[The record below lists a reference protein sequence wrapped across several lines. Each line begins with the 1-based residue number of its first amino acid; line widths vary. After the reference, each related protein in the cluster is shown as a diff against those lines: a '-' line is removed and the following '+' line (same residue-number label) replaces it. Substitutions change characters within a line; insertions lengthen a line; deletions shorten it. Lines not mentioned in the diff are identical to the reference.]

1 MPGLSA
7 WAVRRPVIALISWL
21 VALVVVVGLGTQAGG
36 ELNDSFDLPDTESKV
51 ATDLLASSGTDTSRL
66 DGGATIVW
74 SPATGTAVEPAVAE
88 QVVPFLTEVA
98 ALESVACVTNPLD
111 PQGAALGSDCPES
124 TGPDPAAMHDADARG
139 AGDPGRLVLV
149 DQPGPDR
156 CVLDHPFVT
165 DANGELSVS
174 TADAKVILDGVKE
187 LNGEQLAVGA
197 QGQVL
202 EFAGQEPPSSEA
214 IGLLVAIIILLIAFG
229 SIVAAGMP
237 IVVALVGLTMGQMF
251 VLVVANFL
259 DVATFAP
266 TLAAM
271 IGLGVGI
278 DYALFVMNRYRQAVL
293 HGRPAKDAAMEAVQT
308 AGRAVLFAGS
318 TVIIALLG
326 LFVLGINFFNGLA
339 VAAAVTVLM
348 VMLSALW
355 MLPALLSLL
364 GTKAL
369 AWRLPWGKKPGALAG
384 HPEGRAWA
392 HYGRTLQKKPLIPAL
407 LALGVVVVLAIP
419 MLSLRQ
425 GFADDSGK
433 PEGSPA
439 RIAYDLRAEGFGPGV
454 NGPFLVV
461 ADLSEAT
468 SPEAYS
474 QIIAGLAAT
483 EGVAGTSPS
492 AEVLPI
498 LGKMSQAAAAN
509 AEAEGAAAPQ
519 TVQAIAVYPTT
530 SPQDEATTEL
540 LERLRTETN
549 PGLQESTGA
558 KLYVGGTQAITTD
571 FTTVLQDALPLFL
584 AIVMGL
590 GFLALV
596 LLFHSLVVPLTA
608 AITSMLS
615 FAAAMG
621 ITVAVFQWGWFM
633 DLLGIPGTGPIF
645 PFLPIMVFAILFGL
659 SMDYQV
665 FLVSRDAGGVDP
677 HRRQQGRGAPRARRL
692 RPGRRHRRGHH
703 VERVPRV
710 RAEHQRDDQ
719 AVRHRARVGR
729 HHRRLHRA
737 PHLRSVADVD
747 AGEGQLV
754 AAGLAGSHPA
764 QDPHRGAGGRA
775 HRRRAGCARR
785 AAAGPRPEHRRRR
798 DPSRCETDPSGQVS
812 QRLGSSRRLRV
823 GATVVP

>member
-7 WAVRRPVIALISWL
+7 WAVRRPVIALISWF
-21 VALVVVVGLGTQAGG
+21 VALIALVGLGTQVGG

-51 ATDLLASSGTDTSRL
+51 ATDLLLSSGTDTSRL

-74 SPATGTAVEPAVAE
+74 SPATGSAVDP
-88 QVVPFLTEVA
+88 EVA
-98 ALESVACVTNPLD
+98 AQIVPMLTEIAALPSVACVTNPLD
-111 PQGAALGSDCPES
+111 PQGAPLGVDCPEA
-124 TGPDPAAMHDADARG
+124 TGPDPAAMQALTPEEQQTLAQSFSTVSPDGTVADASVTF
-139 AGDPGRLVLV
+139 A
-149 DQPGPDR
+149 
-156 CVLDHPFVT
+156 T
-165 DANGELSVS
+165 DANGELTMS
-174 TADAKVILDGVKE
+174 TEDAKAILEQVKG
-187 LNGEQLAVGA
+187 LNSDTLAVGA

-237 IVVALVGLTMGQMF
+237 IVVALVGLTMGQMG
-251 VLVVANFL
+251 VLLVANFM

-278 DYALFVMNRYRQAVL
+278 DYALFVMNRYRQAVV
-293 HGRPAKDAAMEAVQT
+293 HGHDPKEAAMESVNT

-339 VAAAVTVLM
+339 LAAAVTVLM

-364 GTKAL
+364 GTKAI
-369 AWRLPWGKKPGALAG
+369 AWRLPWGKKPGQLKG
-384 HPEGRAWA
+384 HPEGKAWA
-392 HYGRTLQKKPLIPAL
+392 HYGRFLQKRPIVPAL
-407 LALGVVVVLAIP
+407 LALAAVVVLAIP
-419 MLSLRQ
+419 MFSLRQ

-468 SPEAYS
+468 SPEAYG
-474 QIIAGLAAT
+474 QIIGALAQT

-498 LGKMSQAAAAN
+498 LGKLSAAAAES
-509 AEAEGAAAPQ
+509 AAAGGEGAADAQAPQ
-519 TVQAIAVYPTT
+519 TIQAIAVYPTT
-530 SPQDEATTEL
+530 APQDEATTQL
-540 LERLRTETN
+540 LERLRTEVN
-549 PGLQESTGA
+549 PQIEQQTGA
-558 KLYVGGTQAITTD
+558 KLYVGGTQAVTSD

-584 AIVMGL
+584 AIVIGL

-608 AITSMLS
+608 AITSLLS

-665 FLVSRDAGGVDP
+665 FLVSRMQEEWAKTGDNKA
-677 HRRQQGRGAPRARRL
+677 
-692 RPGRRHRRGHH
+692 
-703 VERVPRV
+703 
-710 RAEHQRDDQ
+710 
-719 AVRHRARVGR
+719 AVRR
-729 HHRRLHRA
+729 
-737 PHLRSVADVD
+737 
-747 AGEGQLV
+747 
-754 AAGLAGSHPA
+754 GLAGSGRVVVIAAAIMSSVFLAFVPSTNA
-764 QDPHRGAGGRA
+764 TIKLFGIALASAVIIDAFIVRLILVPSLMSMLGRA
-775 HRRRAGCARR
+775 NWWLPGWLDRILPKVHIEEGSDDEITDDE
-785 AAAGPRPEHRRRR
+785 PESLGE
-798 DPSRCETDPSGQVS
+798 PEPVGSR
-812 QRLGSSRRLRV
+812 
-823 GATVVP
+823 

>member
-7 WAVRRPVIALISWL
+7 WAVRRPVIALVSWL

-51 ATDLLASSGTDTSRL
+51 ATDLLLASGTDTSRL

-74 SPATGTAVEPAVAE
+74 SPATGTAVDPEVAAE
-88 QVVPFLTEVA
+88 VVPFLTEVA

-111 PQGAALGSDCPES
+111 PQGAPLGTACPEAS
-124 TGPDPAAMHDADARG
+124 GPDPAAMQTLTPEEQQILAASFSSVS
-139 AGDPGRLVLV
+139 P
-149 DQPGPDR
+149 DQT
-156 CVLDHPFVT
+156 VAYATVSFVT

-174 TADAKVILDGVKE
+174 TADAKAILDGVKA
-187 LNGEQLAVGA
+187 LNGEELAVGA

-293 HGRPAKDAAMEAVQT
+293 HGRAPKDAAMEAVQT

-364 GTKAL
+364 GAKAL
-369 AWRLPWGKKPGALAG
+369 AWRLPWGKKPGALKG

-392 HYGRTLQKKPLIPAL
+392 HYGRFLQKQPIIPAL
-407 LALGVVVVLAIP
+407 LALAVVIVLAIP

-468 SPEAYS
+468 SPEAYG
-474 QIIAGLAAT
+474 QIIAGLAQT

-498 LGKMSQAAAAN
+498 LGKLSQAAAEN
-509 AEAEGAAAPQ
+509 AQAEGAAEPQ
-519 TVQAIAVYPTT
+519 TIQAIAVYPTT

-549 PGLQESTGA
+549 PALQESTGREA
-558 KLYVGGTQAITTD
+558 VRRRHAGDHQRLHDGAAGCAA
-571 FTTVLQDALPLFL
+571 ALPGDRRRP
-584 AIVMGL
+584 GL
-590 GFLALV
+590 PRPRAA
-596 LLFHSLVVPLTA
+596 VPLAGGA
-608 AITSMLS
+608 ADR
-615 FAAAMG
+615 G
-621 ITVAVFQWGWFM
+621 DHQHAVLRRRDGHHGRGVPVGLVHGPAR
-633 DLLGIPGTGPIF
+633 DPGDGAH
-645 PFLPIMVFAILFGL
+645 LPVPADHGVRDPLRPVDGL
-659 SMDYQV
+659 PGLPGV
-665 FLVSRDAGGVDP
+665 PHAGGVDP
-677 HRRQQGRGAPRARRL
+677 YA
-692 RPGRRHRRGHH
+692 
-703 VERVPRV
+703 
-710 RAEHQRDDQ
+710 
-719 AVRHRARVGR
+719 
-729 HHRRLHRA
+729 
-737 PHLRSVADVD
+737 
-747 AGEGQLV
+747 
-754 AAGLAGSHPA
+754 
-764 QDPHRGAGGRA
+764 
-775 HRRRAGCARR
+775 
-785 AAAGPRPEHRRRR
+785 
-798 DPSRCETDPSGQVS
+798 
-812 QRLGSSRRLRV
+812 
-823 GATVVP
+823 

>member
-7 WAVRRPVIALISWL
+7 WAVRRPVIALVSWL
-21 VALVVVVGLGTQAGG
+21 VALVVVVGLGTQVGG

-51 ATDLLASSGTDTSRL
+51 ATDLLTSSGTDTSRL

-74 SPATGTAVEPAVAE
+74 SPATGTAVDPAVAG
-88 QVVPFLTEVA
+88 QMVPFLTEVA
-98 ALESVACVTNPLD
+98 ALDSVACVTNPLD
-111 PQGAALGSDCPES
+111 PQGAPLGTDCPES
-124 TGPDPAAMHDADARG
+124 TGPDPAAIATLTPEEQQILA
-139 AGDPGRLVLV
+139 ASFSAISP
-149 DQPGPDR
+149 DQT
-156 CVLDHPFVT
+156 VAYSTVSFVT
-165 DANGELSVS
+165 DENGELNVS

-187 LNGEQLAVGA
+187 LNGDQLAVGA

-293 HGRPAKDAAMEAVQT
+293 HGREPKDAAMESVQT

-369 AWRLPWGKKPGALAG
+369 AWRLPWGKKPGALKG

-392 HYGRTLQKKPLIPAL
+392 HYGRLLQKKPIIPAL
-407 LALGVVVVLAIP
+407 LALAVVIVLAIP

-468 SPEAYS
+468 SPEAYG

-492 AEVLPI
+492 ADVLPI
-498 LGKMSQAAAAN
+498 LGKLSQAAAEN
-509 AEAEGAAAPQ
+509 AQADGAAAPQ

-530 SPQDEATTEL
+530 SPQDEATTQL

-549 PGLQESTGA
+549 PALQESTGA
-558 KLYVGGTQAITTD
+558 KLYVGGTQAITSD

-584 AIVMGL
+584 AIVVGL

-665 FLVSRDAGGVDP
+665 FLVSRMQEEWVHTG
-677 HRRQQGRGAPRARRL
+677 
-692 RPGRRHRRGHH
+692 
-703 VERVPRV
+703 
-710 RAEHQRDDQ
+710 
-719 AVRHRARVGR
+719 
-729 HHRRLHRA
+729 
-737 PHLRSVADVD
+737 
-747 AGEGQLV
+747 
-754 AAGLAGSHPA
+754 
-764 QDPHRGAGGRA
+764 
-775 HRRRAGCARR
+775 
-785 AAAGPRPEHRRRR
+785 
-798 DPSRCETDPSGQVS
+798 
-812 QRLGSSRRLRV
+812 
-823 GATVVP
+823 